1 MGMGTR
7 IIGTQPLY
15 ENVLVQFSAKNKHD
29 LIDKYVIKTMWA
41 VVLLEKSLS
50 VSSRVIYLHFS
61 LWLAHAG
68 ACNSSFLK
76 LKNLF
81 L

>member
-7 IIGTQPLY
+7 IICTQPLY
-15 ENVLVQFSAKNKHD
+15 ENVLVQFSAKKHE
-29 LIDKYVIKTMWA
+29 LSDKYDIKTMWA

-50 VSSRVIYLHFS
+50 VSRVIYPHFS

-68 ACNSSFLK
+68 AFNSSFLK
-76 LKNLF
+76 LGEKGF
-81 L
+81 F